1 MKRQFLSFTLLL
13 ALSTWIAQAATVRGT
28 VSDTAGKPLQ
38 GVVVTDGYNF
48 TQTNER
54 GEYSLDSNL
63 DKSRFV
69 YLSVPGDYEIE
80 QTKGIPD
87 LFYQQLDKSKE
98 INEHDFTLTPRKQP
112 IDGFVYLAIS
122 DPQTIDERQMK
133 RFREETI
140 PDLKQTIERYQG
152 KEVYGMALG
161 DITWDRMDLFT
172 PYKEAVSVLGIPMFL
187 RDRQS
192 RPRLTL
198 PGLIQ
203 SKGNRGELCGAYLR
217 GSFRPLQL
225 FVQCRGCTYHHL
237 KRY

>member
-87 LFYQQLDKSKE
+87 LFYQQLDKVRRSMNM
-98 INEHDFTLTPRKQP
+98 ILRSPLGNSQSTGLSTWQSP
-112 IDGFVYLAIS
+112 I
-122 DPQTIDERQMK
+122 
-133 RFREETI
+133 
-140 PDLKQTIERYQG
+140 
-152 KEVYGMALG
+152 
-161 DITWDRMDLFT
+161 
-172 PYKEAVSVLGIPMFL
+172 L
-187 RDRQS
+187 RPSTNGR
-192 RPRLTL
+192 
-198 PGLIQ
+198 
-203 SKGNRGELCGAYLR
+203 
-217 GSFRPLQL
+217 
-225 FVQCRGCTYHHL
+225 
-237 KRY
+237 

>member
-80 QTKGIPD
+80 QTKYRIFSISNLIKVKRSMNMILRSPLGNSQSTG
-87 LFYQQLDKSKE
+87 LSTWQS
-98 INEHDFTLTPRKQP
+98 P
-112 IDGFVYLAIS
+112 I
-122 DPQTIDERQMK
+122 
-133 RFREETI
+133 
-140 PDLKQTIERYQG
+140 
-152 KEVYGMALG
+152 
-161 DITWDRMDLFT
+161 
-172 PYKEAVSVLGIPMFL
+172 L
-187 RDRQS
+187 RPSTNGR
-192 RPRLTL
+192 
-198 PGLIQ
+198 
-203 SKGNRGELCGAYLR
+203 
-217 GSFRPLQL
+217 
-225 FVQCRGCTYHHL
+225 
-237 KRY
+237 

>member
-1 MKRQFLSFTLLL
+1 MKKQFLSFTLLL

-98 INEHDFTLTPRKQP
+98 INEYDLRSPLGNSQSTGLSTWQSP
-112 IDGFVYLAIS
+112 I
-122 DPQTIDERQMK
+122 
-133 RFREETI
+133 
-140 PDLKQTIERYQG
+140 
-152 KEVYGMALG
+152 
-161 DITWDRMDLFT
+161 
-172 PYKEAVSVLGIPMFL
+172 L
-187 RDRQS
+187 RPSTNGR
-192 RPRLTL
+192 
-198 PGLIQ
+198 
-203 SKGNRGELCGAYLR
+203 
-217 GSFRPLQL
+217 
-225 FVQCRGCTYHHL
+225 
-237 KRY
+237 

>member
-80 QTKGIPD
+80 QTKVYRIFSISNLIKVRRSMNMILRSPLGNSQSTG
-87 LFYQQLDKSKE
+87 LSTWQS
-98 INEHDFTLTPRKQP
+98 P
-112 IDGFVYLAIS
+112 I
-122 DPQTIDERQMK
+122 
-133 RFREETI
+133 
-140 PDLKQTIERYQG
+140 
-152 KEVYGMALG
+152 
-161 DITWDRMDLFT
+161 
-172 PYKEAVSVLGIPMFL
+172 L
-187 RDRQS
+187 RPSTNGR
-192 RPRLTL
+192 
-198 PGLIQ
+198 
-203 SKGNRGELCGAYLR
+203 
-217 GSFRPLQL
+217 
-225 FVQCRGCTYHHL
+225 
-237 KRY
+237 

>member
-1 MKRQFLSFTLLL
+1 MKKQFLSFTLLL

-98 INEHDFTLTPRKQP
+98 INEYDFTLTPRKQP

-172 PYKEAVSVLGIPMFL
+172 PYKEAVSVLGIPMFSVIGNHDHDL
-187 RDRQS
+187 RYPALS
-192 RPRLTL
+192 
-198 PGLIQ
+198 
-203 SKGNRGELCGAYLR
+203 N
-217 GSFRPLQL
+217 
-225 FVQCRGCTYHHL
+225 
-237 KRY
+237 

>member
-1 MKRQFLSFTLLL
+1 MKKQFLSFTLLL

-98 INEHDFTLTPRKQP
+98 INEHDLRSPLGNSQSTGLSTWQSP
-112 IDGFVYLAIS
+112 I
-122 DPQTIDERQMK
+122 
-133 RFREETI
+133 
-140 PDLKQTIERYQG
+140 
-152 KEVYGMALG
+152 
-161 DITWDRMDLFT
+161 
-172 PYKEAVSVLGIPMFL
+172 L
-187 RDRQS
+187 RPSTNGR
-192 RPRLTL
+192 
-198 PGLIQ
+198 
-203 SKGNRGELCGAYLR
+203 
-217 GSFRPLQL
+217 
-225 FVQCRGCTYHHL
+225 
-237 KRY
+237 